1 MPEYSNEN
9 RGVLFKNRE
18 KKEQTHADYQGN
30 INVGGVEYWLNAWI
44 KQDKN
49 GNNFMSLSVKPK
61 QATPTRA
68 PAPAPRQQPRQA
80 PQRSQPQDPFDDDSS
95 IPF

>member
-1 MPEYSNEN
+1 MSYDNTD
-9 RGVLFKNRE
+9 RGVLFKNRD

-61 QATPTRA
+61 Q
-68 PAPAPRQQPRQA
+68 PAPQVANRANVSEAPKQRQA
-80 PQRSQPQDPFDDDSS
+80 PQRRQSEDDYGDCPF
-95 IPF
+95 